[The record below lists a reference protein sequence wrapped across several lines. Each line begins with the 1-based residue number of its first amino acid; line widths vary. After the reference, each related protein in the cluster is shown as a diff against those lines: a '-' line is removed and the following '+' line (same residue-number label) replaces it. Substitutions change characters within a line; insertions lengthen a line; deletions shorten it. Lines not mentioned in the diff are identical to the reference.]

1 MKAVRVHGY
10 TQAPTVDEVAQP
22 DLRSDDDVLVRVG
35 GAGVCRT
42 DLHVIDGWFTDV
54 MPVEPPFTLGHE
66 TAGWV
71 EATGQNVTGMAIGDP
86 VIVHP
91 LRTCGTCWG
100 CRRGEDMYCTASSFP
115 GVNADGG
122 YAEYLRVPARS
133 LLVLPPDVHPAAV
146 APHADAG
153 LTAYRAVRKAA
164 ALLQP
169 GQTVAVLGVGGL
181 GHIGIQLL
189 RAMTPARVLAVDGIL
204 DATSGVGVDVVLDF
218 VGEHGTLGV
227 AISIV
232 RQGGTYLMVGYGG
245 ELVIPTMLLVLKE
258 VTIAGNLVGKL
269 RRLGAPD
276 GARRRRWGGAANDG
290 VHPRRRSAGSRR
302 PRQRSG
308 RRSRGA
314 DAERELTPPVPA
326 AGVGP
331 PAPAAASAV
340 TDRSVL
346 RTAAAESCVHPRALA
361 GSSGDTVNAC
371 DLSATPVAVHA
382 GPAR

>member
-10 TQAPTVDEVAQP
+10 KQAPTVDEVTQP

-42 DLHVIDGWFTDV
+42 DLHVVDGWFTEV

-71 EATGQNVTGMAIGDP
+71 EAMGRNVTGMAVGDP

-122 YAEYLRVPARS
+122 YAEYLRVPSRS
-133 LLVLPPDVHPAAV
+133 LLVLPTDVHPAAV

-169 GQTVAVLGVGGL
+169 GKTVAVLGVGGL

-189 RAMTPARVLAVDGIL
+189 RAMTPARILAVDASPTGRTLAAEFGAEGVFGPADAVEGIL
-204 DATSGVGVDVVLDF
+204 QATGGVGVDVILDF
-218 VGEHGTLGV
+218 VGEHGTPGV
-227 AISIV
+227 AIEIV
-232 RQGGTYLMVGYGG
+232 RQGGAYLVVGYGG
-245 ELVIPTMLLVLKE
+245 ELGIPTMLLVLKE
-258 VTIAGNLVGKL
+258 VTIAGNLVGNHADL
-269 RRLGAPD
+269 EALLAL
-276 GARRRRWGGAANDG
+276 
-290 VHPRRRSAGSRR
+290 VSAGGLELRTTAFSLDDA
-302 PRQRSG
+302 PQALDDLDNG
-308 RRSRGA
+308 RVVGRA
-314 DAERELTPPVPA
+314 VLTPN
-326 AGVGP
+326 
-331 PAPAAASAV
+331 AS
-340 TDRSVL
+340 
-346 RTAAAESCVHPRALA
+346 
-361 GSSGDTVNAC
+361 
-371 DLSATPVAVHA
+371 
-382 GPAR
+382 